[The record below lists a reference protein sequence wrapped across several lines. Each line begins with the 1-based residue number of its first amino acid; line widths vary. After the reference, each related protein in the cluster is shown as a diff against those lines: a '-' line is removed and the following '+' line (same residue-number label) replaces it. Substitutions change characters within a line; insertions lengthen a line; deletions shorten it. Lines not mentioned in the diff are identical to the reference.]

1 MENKLI
7 QRDLL
12 SAFLL
17 QNPLDNLE
25 AIDIVT
31 VQNKINQFIKIQN
44 QVINEIKQVPNLPK
58 CMGIK

>member
-1 MENKLI
+1 M
-7 QRDLL
+7 L

-44 QVINEIKQVPNLPK
+44 QIINEIKQVPNLPQ
-58 CMGIK
+58 CMGIQMIK